1 MSNLSDYTRGLDDA
15 VWTDALAVK
24 LDTAP
29 STTTF
34 TDTRAGYLDL
44 LAGGVGSKPV
54 QSYAYKGNTVRQV
67 VNNITVSI
75 TDYVNTL
82 TYSHAEFFF
91 NEDGYARSYAAT
103 SNTNVRMVSQMSD
116 GRAPHT
122 EYAFVVT
129 RFG

>member
-15 VWTDALAVK
+15 VWTDALAAK

-44 LAGGVGSKPV
+44 LAGGVGAKPV
-54 QSYAYKGNTVRQV
+54 EGWEYKGNTTAAAVI
-67 VNNITVSI
+67 NITVSI
-75 TDYVNTL
+75 TDYLNTL
-82 TYSHAEFFF
+82 TYSNSDYSSNRDF
-91 NEDGYARSYAAT
+91 GRSFMAT
-103 SNTNVRMVSQMSD
+103 SNTNVRKLDS
-116 GRAPHT
+116 GAGYIG
-122 EYAFVVT
+122 EYAFLVT

>member
-15 VWTDALAVK
+15 VWTDAIAAK

-54 QSYAYKGNTVRQV
+54 QSYAYKGSTTRAEV
-67 VNNITVSI
+67 VNITVSI
-75 TDYVNTL
+75 TDYINTL
-82 TYSHAEFFF
+82 TYSHAELFY
-91 NEDGYARSYAAT
+91 NEGGYARCYTAT
-103 SNTNVRMVSQMSD
+103 SNTNVRMLSKMASGQ
-116 GRAPHT
+116 APHT

>member
-15 VWTDALAVK
+15 VWTDALAAK

-29 STTTF
+29 SVSTF

-54 QSYAYKGNTVRQV
+54 QSYAYKGNTTRAEV
-67 VNNITVSI
+67 VNITVSI
-75 TDYVNTL
+75 TDYLNTL

-91 NEDGYARSYAAT
+91 NVDGYARCYAAT
-103 SNTNVRMVSQMSD
+103 SNTNVRMLSKMSN
-116 GRAPHT
+116 GGTPYG